1 MQQCQDQEEMP
12 GTASA
17 QVVEHDPGSDPT
29 DEPDQPPPKKQR
41 TLGSWLDRKPTQG
54 PTQQETPL
62 RVRLSQEMDL
72 YSAMPSIGGDE
83 DPLNWWKEHMKDFKL
98 MAPFAKKYLAI
109 QATSSPSERLF
120 SKAGNI
126 ITPKRAQ
133 LNPEKANMLVF
144 LAQNL

>member
-1 MQQCQDQEEMP
+1 MQQCHNQEE
-12 GTASA
+12 GDTASVMVTDSD
-17 QVVEHDPGSDPT
+17 QRDPT
-29 DEPDQPPPKKQR
+29 DESEQSPPKKQR
-41 TLGSWLDRKPTQG
+41 TLGSWLGRKSTQG
-54 PTQQETPL
+54 PVQEEAPL
-62 RVRLSQEMDL
+62 RIRLSQEMDL
-72 YSAMPSIGGDE
+72 YAAMPSIGADK